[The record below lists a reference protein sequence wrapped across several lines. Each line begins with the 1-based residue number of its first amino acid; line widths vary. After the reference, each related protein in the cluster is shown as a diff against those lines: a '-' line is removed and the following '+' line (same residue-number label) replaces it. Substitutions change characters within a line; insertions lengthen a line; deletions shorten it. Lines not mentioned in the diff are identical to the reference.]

1 MILIILFFRWL
12 LNLEEKENLFIN
24 NKTEVKS
31 PAAAVHKCSK

>member
-12 LNLEEKENLFIN
+12 LNLEEKVNLFIN
-24 NKTEVKS
+24 NKPEVES